1 MLYTEEPARTTQT
14 NILTPVYSRH
24 SSARSTNTPPGV
36 IVLHFQH
43 MCARLCAI
51 AVCVCVAG
59 AHSIRRMKRS
69 HSRQQQHTW
78 SWTSGYLVV
87 DDVVLPAWRAKIA
100 FAASAF
106 IIRLVHKTFT
116 CSGERLRVN
125 CGWLNAV
132 LWGFNGRACRL
143 PLLLAITASV

>member
-14 NILTPVYSRH
+14 NILTPVCTADTHPLGQR
-24 SSARSTNTPPGV
+24 TPRPELLFFISNICV
-36 IVLHFQH
+36 RDCV
-43 MCARLCAI
+43 RLLCL
-51 AVCVCVAG
+51 CVAG
-59 AHSIRRMKRS
+59 AHSIRRMERS

-132 LWGFNGRACRL
+132 LWGFNGRVCRL